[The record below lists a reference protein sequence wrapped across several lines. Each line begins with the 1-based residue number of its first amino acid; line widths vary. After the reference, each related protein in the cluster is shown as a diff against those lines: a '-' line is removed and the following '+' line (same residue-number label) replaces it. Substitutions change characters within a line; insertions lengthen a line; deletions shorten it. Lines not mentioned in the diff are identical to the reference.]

1 MKIKM
6 KEHVSSGNRIYQP
19 EEIVDIAP
27 DKAEEFIRK
36 GFAVLWEEKVIEV
49 SPTANEQSKNAIVMV
64 KKGMKK
70 K

>member
-6 KEHVSSGNRIYQP
+6 KVEVSSGSRIYLP
-19 EEIVDIAP
+19 EEIVDIS
-27 DKAEEFIRK
+27 DIKAEEFIRK
-36 GFAVLWEEKVIEV
+36 GFATRFEGKAIEV
-49 SPTANEQSKNAIVMV
+49 ITNEQSKNAIVMV